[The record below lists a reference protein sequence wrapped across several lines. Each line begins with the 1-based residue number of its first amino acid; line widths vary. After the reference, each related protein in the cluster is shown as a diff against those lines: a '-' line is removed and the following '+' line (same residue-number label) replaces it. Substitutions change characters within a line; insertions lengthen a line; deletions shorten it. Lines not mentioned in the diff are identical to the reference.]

1 MGLAKKI
8 LRDYLLNM
16 LKTKKDAINSE
27 LDRLN
32 EEKLK
37 EYSKEYD
44 SIFKIANNEC
54 PPPPEVVEK
63 KRGRK
68 AKGKERALIEKLI
81 KLKGCVC
88 LFIKDFAV
96 PFDNN
101 QAERDLRNVKTKS
114 KVSGRFQN

>member
-1 MGLAKKI
+1 MAV
-8 LRDYLLNM
+8 
-16 LKTKKDAINSE
+16 S
-27 LDRLN
+27 
-32 EEKLK
+32 
-37 EYSKEYD
+37 SKQP
-44 SIFKIANNEC
+44 ITNVLH

-63 KRGRK
+63 KRARK

-114 KVSGRFQN
+114 KVSGRFQNQEYLAVMYYLSTAS